1 MNYKVVGPP
10 GTGKTDTLLD
20 TVKDYVSKGTPLD
33 QIGYF
38 AFTRKAAGE
47 ARDRY
52 LEDRPDLKKKDIKYF
67 RTLHSLAF
75 RRLNLKEE
83 NVMQEEHY
91 QVIGGQAGVRIQ
103 YAPYEKNAFNG
114 IFTDKS
120 EYLNIINL
128 AKLRSITA
136 LEQLDRNEHLGRIE
150 RDKLFILDKK
160 IEEYKR
166 DYNLIDFNDMIL
178 QFIEKKDKEYK
189 KGQTVC
195 PLFKV
200 VFIDEAQDLSPL
212 QWKMVKVLQEHST
225 NLYVAGD
232 DDQAIFGW
240 AGADVK
246 SFINF
251 DATEISLQQSHRVPQ
266 LVYDRAV
273 QRLDSIV
280 EARIDKTYFP
290 TPEKGSVKTFFSIDS
305 IDLSKGDWYI
315 LARTNDLL
323 KPVITQLHRRGVYF
337 ETSHGPSL
345 SKNLYQDILN
355 WEKWKKGEQLN
366 TIEAQRVF
374 ERLGLKL
381 KEATDKMFTLDS
393 LIALHPTIKKVPW
406 YDAFTEVTPKTKTY
420 IRAMRKNG
428 ENLKKDPRV
437 KVITLHGSK
446 GGEASNVII
455 LQSQTNNTIKAAR
468 KSQTKRDEEQ
478 RVWYVGITRTKHN
491 LFLIRSKDRSKE
503 FKI

>member
-10 GTGKTDTLLD
+10 GTGKTDTLLN
-20 TVKDYVSKGTPLD
+20 TVKEYVDKGTPLN

-38 AFTRKAAGE
+38 AFTRKAANE
-47 ARDRY
+47 ARNRY
-52 LEDRPDLKKKDIKYF
+52 LKSRPDLEKKDTEYF

-83 NVMQEEHY
+83 NILQEEHY
-91 QVIGGQAGVRIQ
+91 QLIGQQAGVRIQ

-128 AKLRSITA
+128 AKLRSIPV

-166 DYNLIDFNDMIL
+166 DYDLIDFNDMIL
-178 QFIEKKDKEYK
+178 KFIEKK
-189 KGQTVC
+189 VC

-212 QWKMVKVLQEHST
+212 QWKMVKVLQEHSS
-225 NLYVAGD
+225 NVYVAGD

-251 DATEISLQQSHRVPQ
+251 EAVEIPLQQSHRVPQ

-273 QRLDSIV
+273 QRLDNIV
-280 EARIDKTYFP
+280 EARIDKKYFP
-290 TPEKGSVKTFFSIDS
+290 TPEKGSVKTFFSIDP

-323 KPVITQLHRRGVYF
+323 RPIISQLHKRGIYF
-337 ETSHGPSL
+337 ETSRGRSL

-428 ENLKKDPRV
+428 ENLKEEPRV
-437 KVITLHGSK
+437 KVMTLHGSK

-455 LQSQTNNTIKAAR
+455 LQSQTNNTMKAVR

>member
-10 GTGKTDTLLD
+10 GTGKTDTLLN
-20 TVKDYVSKGTPLD
+20 TVKEYVDKGTPLN

-52 LEDRPDLKKKDIKYF
+52 LESRPDLTKKDIKYF
-67 RTLHSLAF
+67 QTLHSLAF
-75 RRLNLKEE
+75 NSLGLKEE

-91 QVIGGQAGVRIQ
+91 RWVGEQAGLRIK
-103 YAPYEKNAFNG
+103 YSIYEKNAFNG

-128 AKLRSITA
+128 AKLRNTTV
-136 LEQLDRNEHLGRIE
+136 LEQLDRNEHLGKIE

-160 IEEYKR
+160 INEYKHAHE
-166 DYNLIDFNDMIL
+166 LIDYNDMII
-178 QFIEKKDKEYK
+178 QFIEKKK
-189 KGQTVC
+189 KAC
-195 PLFKV
+195 PPFKV

-212 QWKMVKVLQEHST
+212 QWRMVEVLQEYSS
-225 NLYVAGD
+225 NVYVAGD

-240 AGADVK
+240 AGADVQ
-246 SFINF
+246 SFIKF
-251 DATEISLQQSHRVPQ
+251 DAVEISLQQSHRVPR
-266 LVYDRAV
+266 LIYNTAIR
-273 QRLDSIV
+273 RLDNIT
-280 EARIDKTYFP
+280 EGRIKKNYFP
-290 TPEKGSVKTFFSIDS
+290 TVEKGNVKTFFSIDT
-305 IDLSKGDWYI
+305 INLSKEDWYI

-323 KPVITQLHRRGVYF
+323 KPIISQLHRRGIYY
-337 ETSHGPSL
+337 ETRQGPSL
-345 SKNLYQDILN
+345 SKSLYRDILN

-381 KEATDKMFTLDS
+381 KETDDKLFSLDS
-393 LIALHPTIKKVPW
+393 LILLHPTIQKSPW
-406 YDAFTEVTPKTKTY
+406 YDAFTTITPRTKTY

-428 ENLKKDPRV
+428 ENLKEKPRI

-446 GGEASNVII
+446 GGEATNVVI
-455 LQSQTNNTIKAAR
+455 LQTQTTNTIKAAR
-468 KSQTKRDEEQ
+468 KSKIRRDEEQ
-478 RVWYVGITRTKHN
+478 RVWYVGMTRCKKN
-491 LFLIRSKDRSKE
+491 LFLIRCKDRSKE
-503 FKI
+503 FRI

>member
-10 GTGKTDTLLD
+10 GTGKTDTLLN
-20 TVKDYVSKGTPLD
+20 TVKEYVDKGTPLN

-38 AFTRKAAGE
+38 AFTRKAAKE

-52 LEDRPDLKKKDIKYF
+52 LAARPELKKKDTEYF

-91 QVIGGQAGVRIQ
+91 RVIGEQAGVRIQ
-103 YAPYEKNAFNG
+103 YAPYEKNSFNG

-120 EYLNIINL
+120 EYLTIINL

-200 VFIDEAQDLSPL
+200 VFIDEAQDLSLL

-251 DATEISLQQSHRVPQ
+251 DAVELPLQQSHRVPQ
-266 LVYDRAV
+266 LVYDRAI
-273 QRLDSIV
+273 QRLDNIV

-290 TPEKGSVKTFFSIDS
+290 TPEKGSVKTFFSINS

-323 KPVITQLHRRGVYF
+323 RPVITQLHRRGIYF

-345 SKNLYQDILN
+345 GKNLYQDILN

-428 ENLKKDPRV
+428 ENLKEEPRV
-437 KVITLHGSK
+437 KVMTLHGSK

>member
-10 GTGKTDTLLD
+10 GTGKTDTLLN
-20 TVKDYVSKGTPLD
+20 TVKEYVDKGTPLN

-38 AFTRKAAGE
+38 AFTRKAANE
-47 ARDRY
+47 ARNRY
-52 LEDRPDLKKKDIKYF
+52 LKSRPDLEKKDTEYF

-83 NVMQEEHY
+83 NILQEEHY
-91 QVIGGQAGVRIQ
+91 QLIGQQAGVRIQ

-120 EYLNIINL
+120 EYLTIINL
-128 AKLRSITA
+128 AKLRSIPV

-166 DYNLIDFNDMIL
+166 DHDLIDFNDMIL
-178 QFIEKKDKEYK
+178 KFIEKK
-189 KGQTVC
+189 VC

-212 QWKMVKVLQEHST
+212 QWKMVKVLQEHSS
-225 NLYVAGD
+225 NVYVAGD

-251 DATEISLQQSHRVPQ
+251 EAAKIPLQQSHRVPQ
-266 LVYDRAV
+266 LVYDRAI
-273 QRLDSIV
+273 QRLDNIV

-290 TPEKGSVKTFFSIDS
+290 TSEKGSVKTFFSIDP

-323 KPVITQLHRRGVYF
+323 RPIISQLHKRGIYF
-337 ETSHGPSL
+337 ETSRGRSL

-381 KEATDKMFTLDS
+381 KESADKMFTLDS

-428 ENLKKDPRV
+428 ENLKEKPRV
-437 KVITLHGSK
+437 KVTTLHGSK

-468 KSQTKRDEEQ
+468 KSITKRDEEQ

>member
-10 GTGKTDTLLD
+10 GTGKTKTLLD
-20 TVKDYVSKGTPLD
+20 TVKEYVDKGTPLN

-47 ARDRY
+47 ARDRF
-52 LEDRPDLKKKDIKYF
+52 LTKNEHLTKKDIKYF
-67 RTLHSLAF
+67 QTLHSLAF
-75 RRLNLKEE
+75 NSLGLKEE

-91 QVIGGQAGVRIQ
+91 RSIGEKAGVRIK
-103 YAPYEKNAFNG
+103 YSIYEKNAFNG

-120 EYLNIINL
+120 EYLNVINL
-128 AKLRSITA
+128 AKLRNITV
-136 LEQLDRNEHLGRIE
+136 LEQLDRNEHLGKIE
-150 RDKLFILDKK
+150 RDKLSILDKR
-160 IEEYKR
+160 IDEYKR
-166 DYNLIDFNDMIL
+166 DYGLIDYNDMIIK
-178 QFIEKKDKEYK
+178 FIKKEE
-189 KGQTVC
+189 C

-212 QWKMVKVLQEHST
+212 QWKMVKVLQEHSS
-225 NLYVAGD
+225 NVYVAGD

-251 DATEISLQQSHRVPQ
+251 DAIEIPLQQSHRVPQ
-266 LVYDRAV
+266 LVYDKAI
-273 QRLDSIV
+273 QRLDNIV
-280 EARIDKTYFP
+280 EARIDKKYYP
-290 TPEKGSVKTFFSIDS
+290 TPEKGNVKTFFSIDS

-323 KPVITQLHRRGVYF
+323 KPIIIQLQRRGIYF
-337 ETSHGPSL
+337 ETKQGNSL
-345 SKNLYQDILN
+345 SKSLYQDILN

-374 ERLGLKL
+374 EQLGRKL
-381 KEATDKMFTLDS
+381 KETEDKMFTLDS
-393 LIALHPTIKKVPW
+393 LIPLYPTIKKVPW
-406 YDAFTEVTPKTKTY
+406 YEAFTTVTPKIKTY
-420 IRAMRKNG
+420 IRAMRKNR
-428 ENLKKDPRV
+428 EDLREKPRI
-437 KVITLHGSK
+437 KVTTLHGSK

-468 KSQTKRDEEQ
+468 KSIIKRDEEQ
-478 RVWYVGITRTKHN
+478 RVWYVGITRTKKN